1 MQRIDL
7 TNQTFGRLKA
17 ISYSHTTKDGRAMW
31 ICNCLCGNQKI
42 TSTKDLRRGT
52 VQSCGCL
59 LRETVSKRQK
69 THGATNTR
77 LYHIWST
84 MKRRCETT
92 KSEKA
97 KKDYL
102 ERGITV
108 CKEWHDF
115 SIFQKWALNN
125 GYSEKLTIDRI
136 NNNGNY
142 CPENCRWVN
151 QKTQQNNK
159 RNNVR
164 LTYNN
169 KTQTIAQWADELGMK
184 YNTLDERLRK
194 GWSVEKALTTPVMCK
209 RG

>member
-1 MQRIDL
+1 MRRIDL
-7 TNQTFGRLKA
+7 TNQTFGRLRV

-31 ICNCLCGNQKI
+31 LCNCSCGNQKI
-42 TSTKDLRRGT
+42 TSSKDLKRGT
-52 VQSCGCL
+52 IQSCGCL
-59 LRETVSKRQK
+59 RKEVVSKRQK
-69 THGATNTR
+69 THGLSESR
-77 LYHIWST
+77 LYYIWST
-84 MKRRCETT
+84 MKRRCETA

-97 KKDYL
+97 RKDYL

-125 GYSEKLTIDRI
+125 GYSENLTIDRI

-194 GWSVEKALTTPVMCK
+194 GWSVERAFTTPVMCK